1 MPFQN
6 RIEIMA
12 PAGSFESLAAALQGG
27 ADSVYFGVGKLNMRS
42 RATVNFSEKDLP
54 EIVER
59 CHEAGAKAYLTLNI
73 IVYDE
78 ELEACMPCATPP
90 GKPVWMPSSLPTW
103 R

>member
-42 RATVNFSEKDLP
+42 RATVNFSEK
-54 EIVER
+54 ICR
-59 CHEAGAKAYLTLNI
+59 K
-73 IVYDE
+73 
-78 ELEACMPCATPP
+78 
-90 GKPVWMPSSLPTW
+90 SSSAAMRRAPKLI
-103 R
+103 